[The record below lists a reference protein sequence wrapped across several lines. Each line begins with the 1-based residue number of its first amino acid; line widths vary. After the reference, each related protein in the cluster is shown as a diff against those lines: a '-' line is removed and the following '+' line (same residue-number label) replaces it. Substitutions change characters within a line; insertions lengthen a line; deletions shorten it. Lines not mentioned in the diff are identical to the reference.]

1 MGCLLKLLLNFYT
14 LHMVRIWNMYFQKLI
29 VKVIEISS
37 PDHSWPYHGPGSY
50 SPLVSKCVI
59 CILKQIILLHYKPKH
74 FQNYM
79 YGK

>member
-1 MGCLLKLLLNFYT
+1 MPLKLLLNFYT

-50 SPLVSKCVI
+50 SPLVSKCVAEVKYWAVKKYPNMAVVCLMI
-59 CILKQIILLHYKPKH
+59 
-74 FQNYM
+74 M
-79 YGK
+79 V